1 MFLRVGRAQEW
12 VLGRGSQR
20 EDPAAEWAGARGAA
34 HPPAPAGTEQR
45 EERSS
50 WKRWEAVSRLI
61 H

>member
-1 MFLRVGRAQEW
+1 MFLHVGRAQER

-20 EDPAAEWAGARGAA
+20 EDPAAEWAGAWGAI

-50 WKRWEAVSRLI
+50 WKRWKAVSR
-61 H
+61 